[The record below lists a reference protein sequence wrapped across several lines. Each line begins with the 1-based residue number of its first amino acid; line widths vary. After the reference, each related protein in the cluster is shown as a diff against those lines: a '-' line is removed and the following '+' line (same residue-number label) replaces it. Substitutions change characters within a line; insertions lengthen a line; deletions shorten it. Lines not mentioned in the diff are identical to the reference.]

1 MTHIT
6 RTASGKIATIRVE
19 SLPYPHARY
28 VVGRVKTLDGHV
40 IAQTKPLTSSYQAE
54 EQAERLAEMA

>member
-6 RTASGKIATIRVE
+6 RTASGKLATIRVE
-19 SLPYPHARY
+19 ALPYPHTQY
-28 VVGRVKTLDGHV
+28 VVGRVQTLDGHV
-40 IAQTKPLTSSYQAE
+40 IAQTKPHTSRYRAE